1 MWAARMAAIFRVR
14 ELSMQVN
21 GTWSAEWQ
29 PVVDAFITNFEQGG
43 EEGAGV
49 ALYYRNALVMNIWA
63 GTRSN
68 KLAGLDHAPWA
79 EDTCVNIFSAGKGLV
94 ALCVLQLVAEGKLML
109 DEPVAHYWPEFAQAG
124 KASITVR
131 QLLCHRSGLSAFHQH
146 IANEQIFN
154 WDAMTSAVATE
165 SPWWEPNAEQGY
177 SPFIYGWMLGELVKR
192 VSGFASLNAYF
203 QARVAVPMGVNC
215 HFGVPDDL
223 LSTIADTGPLK
234 RPLGSAAS
242 STGADS
248 IALGKLMKTDPRG
261 VTNRAFS
268 NPISL
273 MTATNTREWRQAQ
286 IPAANAHADARAL
299 ATIYGEL
306 ASSNERLLPAAILPL
321 CWQEQTF
328 EHDRVLGLPL
338 RFGHGFMLS
347 QADRADCR
355 YGRGEHAFGHP
366 GAGGCVG
373 FADPDYGLGFGYV
386 THRMGQSLL
395 IDERAVRLIDAI
407 YRVVETDNA

>member
-1 MWAARMAAIFRVR
+1 MH
-14 ELSMQVN
+14 VN
-21 GTWSAEWQ
+21 GNWSSEWQ
-29 PVVDAFITNFEQGG
+29 PLVDAFLANFAHAG

-49 ALYYRNALVMNIWA
+49 ALYHRNQLVVNIWA

-68 KLAGLDHAPWA
+68 KLAGIEQAPWA

-94 ALCVLQLVAEGKLML
+94 ALCVLQLVAEGKLGL
-109 DEPVAHYWPEFAQAG
+109 DVPVAHYWPEFGQAG
-124 KASITVR
+124 KTSITLR

-146 IANEQIFN
+146 IANEQIFD
-154 WDAMTSAVATE
+154 WAAMTAAVASE
-165 SPWWEPNAEQGY
+165 SPWWEPNQQQGY
-177 SPFIYGWMLGELVKR
+177 SPFMYGWMLGELVKR
-192 VSGFASLNAYF
+192 VSGFASINDYF
-203 QARVAVPMGVNC
+203 QVRIAQPLNVNC
-215 HFGVPDDL
+215 HFGVPDRL
-223 LSTIADTGPLK
+223 LTTIADTGPLK
-234 RPLGSAAS
+234 RPLGSAAT

-248 IALGKLMKTDPRG
+248 IALGKLMKADPRG

-299 ATIYGEL
+299 ATIYGQLANGGADLL
-306 ASSNERLLPAAILPL
+306 ASTYLPW

-328 EHDRVLGLPL
+328 EQDKVLGLPL
-338 RFGHGFMLS
+338 RFSHGFMLS

-355 YGRGEHAFGHP
+355 YGRGARAFGHP

-373 FADPDYGLGFGYV
+373 FADPDYELGFGYV
-386 THRMGQSLL
+386 THRMGQGLL

-407 YRVVETDNA
+407 YKVVEAGNV